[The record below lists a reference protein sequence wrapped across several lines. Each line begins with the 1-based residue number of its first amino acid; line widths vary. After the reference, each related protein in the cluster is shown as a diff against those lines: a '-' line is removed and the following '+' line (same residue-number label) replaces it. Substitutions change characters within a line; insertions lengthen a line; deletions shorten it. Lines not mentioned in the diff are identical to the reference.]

1 MRAIYF
7 YIIAL
12 VIVVCDQVSKHAIMA
27 SIPLGDSVPVITG
40 WLYLTHIHNT
50 GGAFSL
56 FHAQNRVFIVIALA
70 AVCALIYAY
79 HVYQRDNTL
88 VSAALA
94 LALGGAIGNLSDRIQ
109 HHYVVDFF
117 DIRVWPIF
125 NIADTAITIGIILL
139 VVHYLIPHKQ
149 PVLKAE
155 DTPLLRKE

>member
-12 VIVVCDQVSKHAIMA
+12 VIVASDQVSKHAIMA
-27 SIPLGDSVPVITG
+27 SIPLGDSVPVISG

-56 FHAQNRVFIVIALA
+56 FHAQNSVFIVIALA

-79 HVYQRDNTL
+79 HAYQRDNTL

-94 LALGGAIGNLSDRIQ
+94 LALGGAIGNLLDRIQ
-109 HHYVVDFF
+109 HHYVIDFF

-125 NIADTAITIGIILL
+125 NIADSAITIGIILL

-155 DTPLLRKE
+155 DTPLLKKE

>member
-1 MRAIYF
+1 VRAIYF

-27 SIPLGDSVPVITG
+27 SIPLGDSVPVISG

-56 FHAQNRVFIVIALA
+56 FHAQNSVFIVIALA

-94 LALGGAIGNLSDRIQ
+94 LALGGAIGNLLDRIQ
-109 HHYVVDFF
+109 HHYVIDFF

-139 VVHYLIPHKQ
+139 VLHYLIPHKQ